1 MLKKYLRL
9 PYLPIIVT
17 PLALFS
23 PALFTGKLMYW
34 GTIMLQFVPWQTQ
47 IWHTL
52 QAGELPLWN
61 PLNGMGAPLIANYQ
75 TAFFYPPTWL
85 YYLSASISGIS
96 GIAWAAG
103 ALVALHLI
111 WGGIGMAKLAEKLG
125 WNVLAQSVSGL
136 AFGMAG
142 YLVGRGLFPI
152 MPISAA
158 WLPWIMLAIYQL
170 AHEPDNKKHLYRT
183 ALFIA
188 LQLLAGH
195 AQTSWYILILAGVWL
210 LYWSWQ
216 KSGWTHLK
224 KTLPRYLGA
233 GLFAGAL
240 TAIQLFPT
248 AEYLAQSQR
257 AAAVGFDF
265 AMTNSF
271 WPWRLLTLF
280 APNFFGSPV
289 TGDYWGYATYWEDH
303 NYIGLLALI
312 AGLAALFRRGKDK
325 PTKNLTWFSFGTI
338 FVATLFAL
346 GDNTSVFPW
355 LYRNIPT
362 FNMFQ
367 APSRYMLWA
376 TFALA
381 LMAGLGI
388 QGWRRPE
395 GRALYWSRL
404 ATMGAFAVAVGA
416 GIGAWFFANGSEF
429 IADLKPTFIPALAW
443 AGFWG
448 VGIGI
453 LNLLAPPKDNPRPTP
468 RWTWAVVLWL
478 SLDLLVSNWGLNPVT
493 SADIYNERWSPK
505 VEGRIHIPP
514 DLEQSLKFDELLSF
528 ETFEINPS
536 PTEFRRLNLPNANLL
551 DGIFVTSNF
560 DPLLPE
566 RYVKWM
572 EEFGEDSPEMWARA
586 GVEWVL
592 TEDGLVELENKG
604 ERIYWTNCIE
614 GPEQDSCSTDNKAG
628 EVLWVDAQTN
638 QITTK
643 ILSNDRG
650 YLILADTY
658 YPGWVAE
665 VDGVETPIY
674 PAETLFRGVKVP
686 GGEHIITFTYKPNS
700 FYTGAG
706 ISLIAWLVF
715 IVLWRRENA

>member
-34 GTIMLQFVPWQTQ
+34 GTVILQFVPWHTQ
-47 IWHTL
+47 IWRTL

-85 YYLSASISGIS
+85 YYLSASIAGVP

-125 WNVLAQSVSGL
+125 WNVLAQTVSGL

-158 WLPWIMLAIYQL
+158 WLPWIMLAVYQL
-170 AHEPDNKKHLYRT
+170 AHEPDNKKHLYKT

-195 AQTSWYILILAGVWL
+195 AQTSWYTLILAGVWL

-216 KSGWTHLK
+216 KNGWARIK

-240 TAIQLFPT
+240 TAIQLLPT
-248 AEYLAQSQR
+248 AEYLTQSQR
-257 AAAVGFDF
+257 AGAVDFDF

-416 GIGAWFFANGSEF
+416 GIGAWFFSTGAEF
-429 IADLKPTFIPALAW
+429 TADLKPTFIPALAW

-453 LNLLAPPKDNPRPTP
+453 LNLLAPPKDKPRPTP

-536 PTEFRRLNLPNANLL
+536 PTEFRRLNLPNASLL
-551 DGIFVTSNF
+551 DGNAVTANF

-566 RYVKWM
+566 RYVIWM
-572 EEFGEDSPEMWARA
+572 EEFGENSSEMWARA

-614 GPEQDSCSTDNKAG
+614 GLELDSCSAGNNAG
-628 EVLWVDAQTN
+628 EVLWVNAQAN

-643 ILSNDRG
+643 MLSNDHG

-674 PAETLFRGVKVP
+674 PAGILFRGVEVP

-700 FYTGAG
+700 FYTGAS
-706 ISLIAWLVF
+706 ISLIAWLTF
-715 IVLWRRENA
+715 TVLWRREYA